1 MHHMT
6 SADMYLQSNSNVEP
20 IVDKR
25 LPSPLSS
32 YQCAMAQSTTRNLSK
47 TPATGGKR
55 TPAAKATPAQRNKA
69 ASEAAKWAKKGV
81 TTARTTNKSKSAS
94 DNNLV
99 TPTHPKQVGGQPHAV
114 LHASSAVNNASNM
127 SLSSDP
133 ASMEMDIEEDPAAE
147 VVRLKGE

>member
-6 SADMYLQSNSNVEP
+6 SADMYLQSNSNIEP

-32 YQCAMAQSTTRNLSK
+32 YQHAMAQSTTRNPSK

-55 TPAAKATPAQRNKA
+55 TPAAKATPAQRNEA
-69 ASEAAKWAKKGV
+69 ASEAAKWAKKG
-81 TTARTTNKSKSAS
+81 ATTNKSKSAS

-99 TPTHPKQVGGQPHAV
+99 TPTHPKQVGGQPRAV

-147 VVRLKGE
+147 VARLKGE

>member
-1 MHHMT
+1 MR
-6 SADMYLQSNSNVEP
+6 A
-20 IVDKR
+20 
-25 LPSPLSS
+25 
-32 YQCAMAQSTTRNLSK
+32 
-47 TPATGGKR
+47 PAV
-55 TPAAKATPAQRNKA
+55 KATPTQRNEA
-69 ASEAAKWAKKGV
+69 ASEAAKQAKKGA

-147 VVRLKGE
+147 VARLKGE